1 MENKSH
7 VENSAIKM
15 SRYVK
20 ISQVSQALTHKTQ
33 ETKIQLRACKLL
45 FCCVVKSFE
54 EILLI
59 EF

>member
-20 ISQVSQALTHKTQ
+20 ISQVSQALTHKTRV
-33 ETKIQLRACKLL
+33 TKN
-45 FCCVVKSFE
+45 
-54 EILLI
+54 
-59 EF
+59 